1 MGAHESV
8 PSGKPKLWLLLAM
21 LYGVFQSSWF
31 DFCVAFMPTEY
42 LSPPKYQRS
51 IRMHRRIDLG
61 LYNRSCLA
69 LALTPRGGD
78 IQGAT
83 DTIDEAATEIGN
95 NLKTVKL
102 LTSLAI
108 FNCGTEKGL
117 EALSVL
123 NELCE
128 RRLAFDFA
136 SLSQE
141 KNDAESTDDNGEL
154 VISKLPKFLSDKTTG
169 DFLESVRIL
178 EEEGLM
184 STNPDSVDGLPSLHL
199 NLVSNGKPLFSSPA
213 ERDDDDDDDEE
224 EEENAFR
231 NQIHNLYEL
240 VRPYIYET
248 LLPEA
253 NRLLKNS
260 SKANGRKLRVSDVF
274 LRRYGE
280 DICGS
285 VTRNGISIH
294 YDVYSRITAVVAL
307 DEVASKGDNGL
318 FTLQVDED
326 SGETS
331 NHKALRR
338 FFPLTTGDCVLHTWD
353 ILHGVDVQPGLDRTS
368 LIVWFEEEQDEIAET
383 NESELVSPWLSL
395 EHQASSKTKS
405 TLDDGNAV
413 RQFVLASALASASE
427 SEETSTNELYLTSA
441 AKGNTFALT
450 RMGSICEEGVIGE
463 LRDKSTQVLD
473 NLRPFEELP
482 EILRDMLSD
491 MRNSDTELACRF
503 WLEASLTGN
512 PLAQKSLA
520 DEVMMIASQSE
531 DQDQRILAAT
541 LFALA
546 SQQEGEASDSLMRVI
561 EFDAAAR
568 QVESQEEFLASPVVQ
583 TASAALGGL

>member
-1 MGAHESV
+1 MGAHKSI
-8 PSGKPKLWLLLAM
+8 PPGKPKLLLLLAM
-21 LYGVFQSSWF
+21 LYCVFQSTWF
-31 DFCVAFMPTEY
+31 DFCIAFMPTDS
-42 LSPPKYQRS
+42 LSPTKCQRLV
-51 IRMHRRIDLG
+51 RMHRRIDEG
-61 LYNRSCLA
+61 LFNRSCLA

-78 IQGAT
+78 TQSVA
-83 DTIDEAATEIGN
+83 DTIDETAIEVGN
-95 NLKTVKL
+95 DLKTVKQ
-102 LTSLAI
+102 LTSFAI
-108 FNCGTEKGL
+108 FNCGTEEGL
-117 EALSVL
+117 EALGNL

-128 RRLAFDFA
+128 RRLAFDFE
-136 SLSQE
+136 SHLQE
-141 KNDAESTDDNGEL
+141 TNDAESAHDHGEL
-154 VISKLPKFLSDKTTG
+154 VISKLPKFLPDKTTTNV
-169 DFLESVRIL
+169 LESVRIL

-199 NLVSNGKPLFSSPA
+199 NLVSNGKPLFSSSA
-213 ERDDDDDDDEE
+213 GRDDDDDDDDDEE
-224 EEENAFR
+224 ENAFR
-231 NQIHNLYEL
+231 KQIFNLYEL
-240 VRPYIYET
+240 VRPYVYET

-253 NRLLKNS
+253 NELLKNS

-307 DEVASKGDNGL
+307 DEVASNGDNGL

-368 LIVWFEEEQDEIAET
+368 LIVWFDEEEIDET
-383 NESELVSPWLSL
+383 NKTELVSPWLSL
-395 EHQASSKTKS
+395 EQEASSKEKT
-405 TLDDGNAV
+405 TLKDGNAV
-413 RQFVLASALASASE
+413 RQFVLASALASTSE
-427 SEETSTNELYLTSA
+427 TEETTFNDLYLTSA

-450 RMGSICEEGVIGE
+450 RMGSICEEGMIGE
-463 LRDKSTQVLD
+463 LRDKAMQVLD
-473 NLRPFEELP
+473 TLRPFEELP
-482 EILRDMLSD
+482 EILRNMLSY

-531 DQDQRILAAT
+531 DEEQRILAAT

-546 SQQEGEASDSLMRVI
+546 SQQEGEASDSLRRVI

-568 QVESQEEFLASPVVQ
+568 QVESQEEFLASPVVK